1 MNLEARALVV
11 RVGRTDVVRGVDLSI
26 AAGEVV
32 GILGP
37 SGAGKTTLF
46 RALVG
51 EIEVASGSVHFGGE
65 DVTAAPLWK
74 RARLGVGYVPQTPSV
89 LVDLTVEDNLSAF
102 ERLAPKADRRGAAAW
117 AELVELGSRRAVRA
131 GELSGGERRR
141 LELAR
146 ALIAR
151 PSVLVCDEPFAG
163 IDPVGAERMGDLL
176 RDQTRRGAGVLLAD
190 HHVSEAL
197 RVCDRAALLVDG
209 RIEVTGP
216 PETFRS
222 HPLVQG
228 RYLGSWHRTVPPPPR
243 GRTA

>member
-1 MNLEARALVV
+1 LEA
-11 RVGRTDVVRGVDLSI
+11 LS
-26 AAGEVV
+26 G
-32 GILGP
+32 
-37 SGAGKTTLF
+37 T
-46 RALVG
+46 
-51 EIEVASGSVHFGGE
+51 VHLDGQ
-65 DVTAAPLWK
+65 DVTSEPLWK
-74 RARLGVGYVPQTPSV
+74 RARRGIGYVPQTPSV
-89 LVDLTVEDNLSAF
+89 LVDLTVEDNLRAF
-102 ERLAPKADRRGAAAW
+102 EMLAPGADRRGPAAW
-117 AELVELGSRRAVRA
+117 AELCELGPRRGVRA

-151 PSVLVCDEPFAG
+151 PAVLVCDEPFAG
-163 IDPVGAERMGDLL
+163 IDPAAAERMGDLL
-176 RDQTRRGAGVLLAD
+176 REQTRRGAGVLLAD

-228 RYLGSWHRTVPPPPR
+228 RYLGSWQRSLTPPPPSPSNPNPER
-243 GRTA
+243 RM